1 MDSQQVPPKPPFPP
15 DRTGGPGRTDGLD
28 TPPAPARGPR
38 RPVRLAV
45 SAAVLAV
52 AVAVVLGVVL
62 SGNGT
67 AHHAAAAHP
76 APEFHAGDTGLVV
89 LDGVSGRIRVTADPH
104 AHGVAGRFVRSDGRA
119 LPLHAAT
126 EADPATGRDALAVR
140 CGDGDGGDV
149 PCAGDLVLTVP
160 QHTGLRLRQTSGETL
175 VSGLHGDVAIDAASV
190 RLTARGLR
198 PDRAE
203 VTVTSGSADLAFAA
217 APHDVAVRA
226 TSASVALR
234 LPAAGAGYA
243 VTENAASADV
253 RVGVPRDPG
262 SAHHVSLTVTSGSLA
277 VLPS

>member
-1 MDSQQVPPKPPFPP
+1 
-15 DRTGGPGRTDGLD
+15 
-28 TPPAPARGPR
+28 
-38 RPVRLAV
+38 V

-76 APEFHAGDTGLVV
+76 APEFHARDTGLVV
-89 LDGVSGRIRVTADPH
+89 LDGVSGRIRVTADAH
-104 AHGVAGRFVRSDGRA
+104 AHGVTGRFVRSDGRA

-126 EADPATGRDALAVR
+126 EADPATGRDALAIR

-175 VSGLHGDVAIDAASV
+175 VSGLRGDVALDAASV

-198 PDRAE
+198 PDHAE

-217 APHDVAVRA
+217 APHDVALHA

-234 LPAAGAGYA
+234 LPPAGAGYA
-243 VTENAASADV
+243 VTEDAASADV

-262 SAHHVSLTVTSGSLA
+262 SAQHVSLTVTSGSLA